1 MTWDGSI
8 SQEPKEDA
16 APEPEDGKVK
26 RRKGKL
32 VPSPYKA
39 GWVKTWGKNLFTL
52 PSPKRLGGEFEPKI
66 SGGS

>member
-1 MTWDGSI
+1 MTGDGSI

-39 GWVKTWGKNLFTL
+39 GRVKTWGNFTVYL
-52 PSPKRLGGEFEPKI
+52 TFTETLGR
-66 SGGS
+66 

>member
-1 MTWDGSI
+1 MALFFF
-8 SQEPKEDA
+8 QEPKEDA

-39 GWVKTWGKNLFTL
+39 GRV
-52 PSPKRLGGEFEPKI
+52 
-66 SGGS
+66 GGS